1 MSYRALFF
9 DLDGTLT
16 DPREGILNSIQ
27 YAADFYGVRTDRNDL
42 YKYIGPPLKD
52 TFTELISADKA
63 MEAILKYRERFDA
76 GGGLFENTI
85 YPNVEETLRKLKD
98 MGYILCTASSKPQVF
113 VERILDHFDIAK
125 YFDYIGGAS
134 LDEKRS
140 EKSDVIRYVLDLAG
154 IRNDEV
160 LMIGDRKFD
169 LIGAREMNMDAVGV
183 LYGYGDYE
191 ELSGE
196 PNIALIN
203 NIEELLDVLKAGE
216 NDV

>member
-1 MSYRALFF
+1 
-9 DLDGTLT
+9 
-16 DPREGILNSIQ
+16 
-27 YAADFYGVRTDRNDL
+27 
-42 YKYIGPPLKD
+42 
-52 TFTELISADKA
+52 
-63 MEAILKYRERFDA
+63 MEAKLKYRERFDA

-154 IRNDEV
+154 IKNDEV